1 MAEDNEDT
9 RNGFTFIW
17 TALKLSRGSEQNGLL
32 QTAPEILSSPP
43 FFVDSLEKTGWCLM
57 MLISKKGDHI
67 TCSLSRIIKDN
78 GPKKIEIEFEIS
90 FLAAD
95 GSSLIK
101 GKRRNLFSNNE
112 VCVFESFAK
121 KNDVLIRKKGEILQ
135 RESLMVRCRMWKVC
149 DTLPMPVLCFARTE
163 LRVETESFFCA
174 IERFSN
180 FKPGEKKSF
189 LVKPKFKE
197 IRPLTISFGLS
208 DEGDDVQVQMTGE
221 DAKLMVS
228 MSWEISV
235 IDSIGRVIDCANFN
249 FLIHQKRVS
258 QIPRLTSKNKLMSKR
273 NLYLPSDVLLL
284 RCSYT
289 TRYIGEITY
298 DSQTL
303 ADTEDS
309 FNALSLQKREAEE
322 SCAVP
327 LTLVKDLKSLYEE
340 GVLCD
345 VHLLA
350 EGMTFPAHKNVL
362 CARSPIFRRMFTQDE
377 AAMNNKEVKLPD
389 MDADSV
395 RKMLEFIYTD
405 EVKDLD
411 SKSALNLYSAA
422 ACYELVHLKYQCS
435 KILKANLN
443 LTNVL
448 DVLILAEKHG
458 DDELEKVAKDFIL
471 NHDEDVLLSD
481 KWETFK
487 KNYKQIAFDVM
498 ENICLKKSGKK

>member
-78 GPKKIEIEFEIS
+78 GPQKIEIEFELS
-90 FLAAD
+90 FLAAN

-101 GKRRNLFSNNE
+101 SKRRNLFSHNE
-112 VCVFESFAK
+112 VCIFESFAK
-121 KNDVLIRKKGEILQ
+121 KNDVLVKRKGEILQ
-135 RESLMVRCRMWKVC
+135 KESLTIRCRMWKVG
-149 DTLPMPVLCFARTE
+149 DTIPKPALSFARSE

-174 IERFSN
+174 IERFSSL
-180 FKPGEKKSF
+180 KTGEKKSF
-189 LVKPKFKE
+189 LVKPKFRE
-197 IRPLTISFGLS
+197 IQPLTLNVGLS
-208 DEGDDVQVQMTGE
+208 DGGDDVQVQMTSE

-228 MSWEISV
+228 MSWEISA

-249 FLIHQKRVS
+249 FLIHQKHVS
-258 QIPRLTSKNKLMSKR
+258 QIPRLTSKSKLTANR
-273 NLYLPSDVLLL
+273 NLYLPNDVLLL

-303 ADTEDS
+303 ANVENTI
-309 FNALSLQKREAEE
+309 NALTLQNHKAEE
-322 SCAVP
+322 SSVASMS
-327 LTLVKDLKSLYEE
+327 LAKDLKGLYEE

-362 CARSPIFRRMFTQDE
+362 SARSSVFKLMFTQDE
-377 AAMNNKEVKLPD
+377 KVMNSKEVNLPD
-389 MDADSV
+389 VDAASV
-395 RKMLEFIYTD
+395 RKMLKFIYTD
-405 EVKDLD
+405 VVNDLD
-411 SKSALNLYSAA
+411 SGSALSLYTAA
-422 ACYELVHLKYQCS
+422 ACYELVPLKNECS
-435 KILKANLN
+435 EFLKDNLN
-443 LTNVL
+443 LLNVF
-448 DVLILAEKHG
+448 DVLILAEKHN
-458 DDELEKVAKDFIL
+458 DDELQKEAKDFVL
-471 NHDEDVLLSD
+471 NHDEDLLRSD
-481 KWETFK
+481 KWEFFK
-487 KNYKQIAFDVM
+487 KNYKQLAFDIM
-498 ENICLKKSGKK
+498 EIICLKKTTKK